1 MRTKFNSQEIIAINN
16 FSDKFHE
23 CINKHDFGFDNEETT
38 SISIENEDYRDDYV
52 IIHFWDA
59 KIILELSTKG
69 WKRGLEYQIHN
80 QYSDDDQNI
89 FLIHFSYRKQPRLEN
104 IVVYDSICYSIEEA
118 LGEILKIV
126 DTYVS
131 NKSAINLVDNLFIEK
146 FNSIELNK
154 IEILKSE
161 IENIV
166 RGESP
171 EDELDCRFEIRD
183 DNYLLI
189 YLMTGCIEMSLDRA
203 KSNGM
208 RLFVVENTFMGES
221 YDRYRN
227 SLRCHSIYRGGEE
240 LDRTE
245 DRLREVYFHTSMPMA
260 IREILS
266 CLGLHI
272 NFYIVEYF

>member
-1 MRTKFNSQEIIAINN
+1 MRTKFNSQEIITINN
-16 FSDKFHE
+16 FSKNFHE
-23 CINKHDFGFDNEETT
+23 CINRHDFSFNNEEVP

-52 IIHFWDA
+52 IIRFWDA
-59 KIILELSTKG
+59 KVILRLSTKG
-69 WKRGLEYQIHN
+69 FEREVEYQIRDK
-80 QYSDDDQNI
+80 YSDNDQNI

-154 IEILKSE
+154 IEILKSK
-161 IENIV
+161 IENIL
-166 RGESP
+166 R
-171 EDELDCRFEIRD
+171 DEGLDCRFEIRD

-189 YLMTGCIEMSLDRA
+189 DLMTGCIEMSLDRA

>member
-154 IEILKSE
+154 IEILKSK
-161 IENIV
+161 IENIL
-166 RGESP
+166 R
-171 EDELDCRFEIRD
+171 DEGLDCRFEIRD

-189 YLMTGCIEMSLDRA
+189 DLMTGCIEMSLDRA

-208 RLFVVENTFMGES
+208 RLFVVENTFMGDS

-227 SLRCHSIYRGGEE
+227 DLRCLDIRIGGED

-245 DRLREVYFHTSMPMA
+245 DRFREVHFHTSMHLA
-260 IREILS
+260 IKEILS
-266 CLGLHI
+266 CLYRHI
-272 NFYIVEYF
+272 NFYLVEF